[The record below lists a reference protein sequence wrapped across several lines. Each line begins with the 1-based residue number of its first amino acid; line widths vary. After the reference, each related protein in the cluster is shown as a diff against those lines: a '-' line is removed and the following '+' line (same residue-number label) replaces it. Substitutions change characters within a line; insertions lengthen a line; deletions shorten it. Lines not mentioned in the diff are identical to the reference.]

1 MWFNNRVYGGEKGYI
16 LNDRDAQLYMPQNLL
31 KLSSTHVNWL
41 SAVSANN
48 LWLILMNEKDSSL
61 NVSLRLNTPL
71 VSPNGTATEHYFA
84 QTNSVVSEERSLNQ
98 NALTATIAPK
108 GITFVSLPLAKSLPT
123 YPFSPISNGFK
134 TVQLDPSHRLYL
146 FRIRSPFG
154 WDSLYGYIDSPLT
167 KGYSASLTCQA
178 GSAKSQMDE
187 RMAFPYEWS
196 ITHLPATMPLNI
208 TMKIGNERKT
218 IITKQIT
225 M

>member
-1 MWFNNRVYGGEKGYI
+1 M
-16 LNDRDAQLYMPQNLL
+16 L
-31 KLSSTHVNWL
+31 K
-41 SAVSANN
+41 SAP
-48 LWLILMNEKDSSL
+48 LIA
-61 NVSLRLNTPL
+61 
-71 VSPNGTATEHYFA
+71 PNGMATEHHFA
-84 QTNSVVSEERSLNQ
+84 QANSIVSEERSLNQ
-98 NALTATIAPK
+98 NTLTTTLVRK
-108 GITFVSLPLAKSLPT
+108 GITFISLPLVKSLPS
-123 YPFSPISNGFK
+123 YSFPPINNGFR

-154 WDSLYGYIDSPLT
+154 WDSLYGYIDTPLT

-178 GSAKSQMDE
+178 GSAKPQMDE

-196 ITHLPATMPLNI
+196 ITHLPATIPLNI

>member
-1 MWFNNRVYGGEKGYI
+1 
-16 LNDRDAQLYMPQNLL
+16 
-31 KLSSTHVNWL
+31 
-41 SAVSANN
+41 
-48 LWLILMNEKDSSL
+48 MNEKDSTL

-84 QTNSVVSEERSLNQ
+84 QTNSVVSEERALNQ

-108 GITFVSLPLAKSLPT
+108 GITFVSLSLAKSLPT
-123 YPFSPISNGFK
+123 YPFSPINNGFRM
-134 TVQLDPSHRLYL
+134 VQLDPTHRLYL

-154 WDSLYGYIDSPLT
+154 WDSLYGYIDTPLT

-178 GSAKSQMDE
+178 GSAKPQIDE

-208 TMKIGNERKT
+208 TMKVGNERKT
-218 IITKQIT
+218 LITKQIT

>member
-16 LNDRDAQLYMPQNLL
+16 LHDRDAQLYMPQDMLR
-31 KLSSTHVNWL
+31 LSSTHVNWL
-41 SAVSANN
+41 SAVSDNN
-48 LWLILMNEKDSSL
+48 LWLILMNEKDSTL

-71 VSPNGTATEHYFA
+71 VSPNGMATEHHFA

-98 NALTATIAPK
+98 NALTVTIAPK
-108 GITFVSLPLAKSLPT
+108 GITFVSFPLAKSLPT

-134 TVQLDPSHRLYL
+134 MVQLDSSHRLYL

-154 WDSLYGYIDSPLT
+154 WDSLYGYIDTPLT

-178 GSAKSQMDE
+178 GSARPQMDE

-208 TMKIGNERKT
+208 TMKIGNEHKT
-218 IITKQIT
+218 IITKLIT